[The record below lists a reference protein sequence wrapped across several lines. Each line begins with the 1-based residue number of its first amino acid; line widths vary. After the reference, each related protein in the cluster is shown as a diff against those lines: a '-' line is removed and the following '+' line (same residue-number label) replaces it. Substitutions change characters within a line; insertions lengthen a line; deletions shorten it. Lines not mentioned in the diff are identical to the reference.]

1 MKTEKLMQNMIDQM
15 IEAQLKLGYAK
26 ESILLYY
33 PVSSLN
39 SLLETD
45 YPDAASLCEALR
57 ENFNQPCELGQ
68 LDFAIHSGRIQVGIS
83 PEGAQYVHE
92 HIAIPQFLKNIIEL
106 FQTHHSCSLDEIL
119 AVFAR
124 TGDYICEKMP
134 EGSDFDFVLY
144 FKDSSLDPY
153 YYCIKMEMGHTIY
166 HRFLKED
173 YEELL

>member
-45 YPDAASLCEALR
+45 YSDAASLCEALR
-57 ENFNQPCELGQ
+57 EKFSQPCELGQ
-68 LDFAIHSGRIQVGIS
+68 LDFAIHAGRIQVGIA
-83 PEGAQYVHE
+83 PEGAEYVHE
-92 HIAIPQFLKNIIEL
+92 HVAVPQFLKNIIEL
-106 FQTHHSCSLDEIL
+106 FQTHHNCSLDEIL
-119 AVFAR
+119 AVFAKA
-124 TGDYICEKMP
+124 GDYVCEKMP

-144 FKDSSLDPY
+144 FKDPSVDPY

-166 HRFLKED
+166 HRFTKD
-173 YEELL
+173 DFEELH